1 MKIISLIFCSIK
13 NVPHICNMINA
24 NVHSEHAQ
32 GETNASGETGA
43 QLRMR
48 MGANER
54 AFQSRWKRNFGYAF
68 NARRICTP
76 DEVLQVEALYSGNIV
91 RPLRERVAN
100 EACDNNKVENPSPNV
115 GAGFLETETVK
126 AVKAINYRRL
136 SLFAA
141 FAAPTIASI
150 STTYMVSHAMSGNS
164 VTSMAITAVASTTS
178 LLFLWAGVRSVG
190 SIAVVLLTLG
200 FEGFCN
206 AASVFKWLMGDLAY
220 SLTTVS
226 GKPTEFLAM
235 VANFTGKDHQDVA
248 TWMAI
253 ITAGMICS
261 AQVSSLY
268 ELKK

>member
-1 MKIISLIFCSIK
+1 MKINSLIFCSIK

-24 NVHSEHAQ
+24 NVHGEHAQ

-76 DEVLQVEALYSGNIV
+76 DEVLQVEALYSGNTV

-100 EACDNNKVENPSPNV
+100 EEGDKNKVENPPSNV
-115 GAGFLETETVK
+115 AAGFLESPKEAAK
-126 AVKAINYRRL
+126 IDFKRL

-141 FAAPTIASI
+141 FAAPTVASV
-150 STTYMVSHAMSGNS
+150 STTFMVSHAMSGNAT
-164 VTSMAITAVASTTS
+164 TSTAITLVASSTS

-190 SIAVVLLTLG
+190 SILVVLLTLG

-226 GKPTEFLAM
+226 GKPSEFLAM
-235 VANFTGKDHQDVA
+235 VANFTGSDHQDVA

-253 ITAGMICS
+253 ITAVMICS

>member
-1 MKIISLIFCSIK
+1 
-13 NVPHICNMINA
+13 MINA
-24 NVHSEHAQ
+24 NVHGEHAQ

-91 RPLRERVAN
+91 RPLRERAAN

-126 AVKAINYRRL
+126 AVKGINYRRL

-141 FAAPTIASI
+141 FAAPTPL
-150 STTYMVSHAMSGNS
+150 
-164 VTSMAITAVASTTS
+164 TAVAAGWISEQRDQHR
-178 LLFLWAGVRSVG
+178 LGVIRQGLFQCLEVARGRHQ
-190 SIAVVLLTLG
+190 
-200 FEGFCN
+200 
-206 AASVFKWLMGDLAY
+206 
-220 SLTTVS
+220 TVH
-226 GKPTEFLAM
+226 P
-235 VANFTGKDHQDVA
+235 
-248 TWMAI
+248 
-253 ITAGMICS
+253 
-261 AQVSSLY
+261 
-268 ELKK
+268 